1 MSIRFLSKTDVMENT
16 DYNVTPKFIIPNHG
30 RGFYGIGIYG
40 GKTPLNIGSLWRSAH
55 ILKADFI
62 FTIGKR
68 YKTMPSDT
76 MKTWKHIP
84 LFEFDYFRQFKD
96 SMAKGSEIVGIELNR
111 NSIALTE
118 FTHPERAIYLLGAED
133 YGLPQEILDECDSIV
148 QIPGEN
154 SLNVAV
160 AGSIVLYD
168 RLSKEHHNK
177 TI

>member
-1 MSIRFLSKTDVMENT
+1 MIWHMSVRFLSKTDVMENS

-68 YKTMPSDT
+68 Y
-76 MKTWKHIP
+76 
-84 LFEFDYFRQFKD
+84 
-96 SMAKGSEIVGIELNR
+96 VGIELNR

-133 YGLPQEILDECDSIV
+133 YGLPQEILDKCDSIV
-148 QIPGEN
+148 QIPEEN
-154 SLNVAV
+154 SLNVAI

-168 RLSKEHHNK
+168 RLSKQHNNK